1 MDFPAGTVDRN
12 AFATAGDAG
21 LIPALGRPHIVGVQ
35 SLSRV
40 QLLATPWTAVHQ
52 VSLSFTVSWSLLKLM
67 SFGAASSHQV
77 AKVSELQLQ
86 PFQ

>member
-40 QLLATPWTAVHQ
+40 QLLATPWTAARQ
-52 VSLSFTVSWSLLKLM
+52 PPLSVGFTRQEMLESSCLKDYIEQ
-67 SFGAASSHQV
+67 STAQDRHY
-77 AKVSELQLQ
+77 
-86 PFQ
+86 